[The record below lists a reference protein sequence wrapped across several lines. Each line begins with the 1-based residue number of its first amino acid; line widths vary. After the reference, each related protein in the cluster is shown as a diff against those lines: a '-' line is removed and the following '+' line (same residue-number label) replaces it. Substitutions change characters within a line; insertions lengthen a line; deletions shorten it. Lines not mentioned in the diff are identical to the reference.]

1 MSLPRKLPIDKL
13 DFERVLNFLPFPFLV
28 SEIKSNVT
36 YSMFVNDRFLD
47 EIGYEANEISTID
60 KWFQKAYPN
69 PVYRREVVE
78 EWKQRLDDAS
88 VHGEDYI
95 TMKAKVLTKEKGE
108 VWYEVKA
115 SLYDDVHLVA
125 FINIHDIV
133 VNEEKLDT
141 MHQAKDRTLS
151 ILSHDLRIPITN
163 LLAIS
168 NIALNGHMNQE
179 EFMTH
184 LAAINKKIF
193 QVMELIDT
201 TLIWTRSNFKQI
213 HVKIEEVNLPRI
225 VNGILDI
232 YENTYTTKN
241 IGINVR
247 GLEDFSFR
255 SDREIIT
262 ILIRNIFSNAIK
274 FTAERGEITI
284 ELIREGSQHQISI
297 SDTGIGMDPET
308 IHGIQTGQYSTRLG
322 TRHEKGLGV
331 GLTLCL
337 ELAKKIDATLVF
349 ESQPAKGTSV
359 KIILNE

>member
-1 MSLPRKLPIDKL
+1 VSLPRKLPIDKL

-28 SEIKSNVT
+28 SETKADVT
-36 YSMFVNDRFLD
+36 YSMFVNKSFLQ
-47 EIGYEANEISTID
+47 EIGYQASEIGTID

-78 EWKQRLDDAS
+78 EWKKRLSDAS
-88 VHGEDYI
+88 QAGEDFV

-168 NIALNGHMNQE
+168 NIALNGQMNQD

-184 LAAINKKIF
+184 LQAINKKIF

-213 HVKIEEVNLPRI
+213 HVKIEEVDLPKI
-225 VNGILDI
+225 VRSIMDI
-232 YENTYTTKN
+232 YESTFLAKN
-241 IGINVR
+241 IWVDVR
-247 GLEDFSFR
+247 GLDDSSFQ

-274 FTAERGEITI
+274 FTPERGEIII
-284 ELIREGSQHQISI
+284 ELVREANTHKLSI
-297 SDTGIGMDPET
+297 TDNGIGMDPET
-308 IHGIQTGQYSTRLG
+308 IDGVHSGKYTTRLG

-337 ELAKKIDATLVF
+337 ELAKKINASLLF
-349 ESQPAKGTSV
+349 KSKPGKGTSV
-359 KIILNE
+359 TINLEG